1 MRLTVRDAATLLHV
15 AEHEILSGIRDG
27 SLPAHRWR
35 ERYLLNGVE
44 LMEWAGARGIPLT
57 AEIVESLGASGSL
70 TLTEALRLGGIH
82 HDVPGSDKEGVLRAA
97 VERLSLPADADREYL
112 VQALLAREA
121 MGSTAVGRGI
131 AIPHVR
137 RPVVLDVPHA
147 AVSLCVLSSPVEYGA
162 PDGEPVRAFF
172 LIISPT
178 VRAHLKLLA
187 RLAHVLR
194 DPSLNELIAGDA
206 ASADIL
212 ERVESLE
219 QGIGGGDAAEGGA
232 AADRGEDP

>member
-15 AEHEILSGIRDG
+15 AESEILSGIRDG
-27 SLPAHRWR
+27 SLPAHKSR

-44 LMEWAGARGIPLT
+44 LMEWAGARGIALT
-57 AEIVESLGASGSL
+57 AEMVESLDESGSL
-70 TLTEALRLGGIH
+70 TLAEALRAGGIH
-82 HDVPGSDKEGVLRAA
+82 HDVPGSDKERVLRAA
-97 VERLSLPADADREYL
+97 VERLSLPAGADREYL

-137 RPVVLDVPHA
+137 RPVVLDVPRA
-147 AVSLCVLSSPVEYGA
+147 AVSLCLLSSPVEYGA

-172 LIISPT
+172 LIVSPT
-178 VRAHLKLLA
+178 VRSHLNLLA

-194 DPSLNELIAGDA
+194 DPALNALIASAAPAARILARVETLERGMAAGGADA
-206 ASADIL
+206 APS
-212 ERVESLE
+212 ERGV
-219 QGIGGGDAAEGGA
+219 DA
-232 AADRGEDP
+232 